1 LAPLRLLFVDAYH
14 AERRITSTKKVN
26 IETKKKVKA
35 SVSRLTTFD
44 EHLDKR
50 YGRMGSAKR
59 NEFEIKAK
67 AFAIGEIKGEELRL
81 ASMTQE
87 QLAEKA
93 K

>member
-1 LAPLRLLFVDAYH
+1 M
-14 AERRITSTKKVN
+14 KKVN
-26 IETKKKVKA
+26 IEKKKKIKA
-35 SVSRLTTFD
+35 SVSSLTTFD

-50 YGRMGSAKR
+50 YGRIGSAKR
-59 NEFEIKAK
+59 TEFEIKAK
-67 AFAIGEIKGEELRL
+67 TFAIGEITREELRL